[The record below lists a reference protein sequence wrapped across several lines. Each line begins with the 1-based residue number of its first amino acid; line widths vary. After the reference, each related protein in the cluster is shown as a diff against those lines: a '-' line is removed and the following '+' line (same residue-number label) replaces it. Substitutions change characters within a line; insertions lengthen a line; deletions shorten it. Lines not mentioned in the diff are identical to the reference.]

1 MDAKKYRP
9 SFITGD
15 LEKADARGERKCLMC
30 PTMLTKT
37 VLYYC
42 SGSCMSEA
50 KARGI
55 YDKEERPAK

>member
-9 SFITGD
+9 SFITGE
-15 LEKADARGERKCLMC
+15 LQKADERGERKCLMC
-30 PTMLTKT
+30 PTMLPKT

-42 SGSCMSEA
+42 SGSCMTEA

-55 YDKEERPAK
+55 YGNEDPTVK